1 MKLIMFIIS
10 LSLFSII
17 AWQCNE
23 QPNPPD
29 KPPPTEP
36 DSTSHDF
43 TWQSIS
49 FGDAQSYFQDI
60 LAISDTDVWAVGHV
74 FLRDSTG
81 QIDIANP
88 YNAVH
93 WDGKE
98 WKLVRIPVK
107 LNYGGGQIVRTEKE
121 PLTSIVKRM
130 QKQAVVISRAG
141 GISIVTDLVVDELV
155 PPYLQGPGP
164 SARMYATNDTVYFVS
179 SSGIIRFWD
188 GTYFKPMQ
196 SGTTIDLYDISGKY
210 DGKIY
215 ACGGEFNGIV
225 LAYDGVQWSAIDSLS
240 DNGVIAR
247 WTVFATNGFFA
258 VGGDDVRYID
268 TAYSKTLTKPPKEVL
283 EGALKNGLP
292 IGTICIRGSS
302 RKNVFAVGSWQYVI
316 HYNGKT
322 WKWYD
327 ELWDETG
334 HTQYAV
340 SATNNSV
347 FIAGYKNGRAT
358 ILIGRRK

>member
-1 MKLIMFIIS
+1 MKLITFIIS

-17 AWQCNE
+17 AWTCSDE
-23 QPNPPD
+23 PT
-29 KPPPTEP
+29 KPPPPTPTEP
-36 DSTSHDF
+36 DTTTHEF
-43 TWQSIS
+43 TWQTYY
-49 FGDAQSYFQDI
+49 FGDAQSYFQDVF
-60 LAISDTDVWAVGHV
+60 AISDTDVWAVGHV
-74 FLRDSTG
+74 FLRDSAG

-93 WDGKE
+93 WNGMM
-98 WKLVRIPVK
+98 WKLVRVYEKPWTPSPLNCVFRIDTNAVWVGSSIPSK
-107 LNYGGGQIVRTEKE
+107 
-121 PLTSIVKRM
+121 
-130 QKQAVVISRAG
+130 
-141 GISIVTDLVVDELV
+141 
-155 PPYLQGPGP
+155 
-164 SARMYATNDTVYFVS
+164 
-179 SSGIIRFWD
+179 WD
-188 GTYFKPMQ
+188 GNRWNHYGSQQGYPVGGWITKAWGNKSEMFFAGE
-196 SGTTIDLYDISGKY
+196 SGSITQWDGSVFRKMTTNTTIDLYDISGKY

-225 LAYDGVQWSAIDSLS
+225 LAYDGAQWSAIDSLS
-240 DNGVIAR
+240 DNGAIAR

-258 VGGDDVRYID
+258 VGGDDVRFID